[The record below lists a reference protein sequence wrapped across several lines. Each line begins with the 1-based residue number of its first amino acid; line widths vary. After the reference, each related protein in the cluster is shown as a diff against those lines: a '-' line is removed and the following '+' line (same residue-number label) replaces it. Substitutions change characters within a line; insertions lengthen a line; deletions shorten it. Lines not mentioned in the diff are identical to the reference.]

1 MTGGLGGV
9 STPVPFP
16 NTAVKGPRGDGTAPR
31 SAGEQRAAGLL
42 FESSGPHGPEDF
54 FLFLSGARS
63 AHLHAWNGGIL
74 SDIVLYYLICL
85 Q

>member
-42 FESSGPHGPEDF
+42 FKGLRTHAGSGA
-54 FLFLSGARS
+54 LFLCAARRPRIFMLGMVES
-63 AHLHAWNGGIL
+63 
-74 SDIVLYYLICL
+74 
-85 Q
+85 

>member
-54 FLFLSGARS
+54 FLFLSGAEPT
-63 AHLHAWNGGIL
+63 HLHAMC
-74 SDIVLYYLICL
+74 ICYH
-85 Q
+85 